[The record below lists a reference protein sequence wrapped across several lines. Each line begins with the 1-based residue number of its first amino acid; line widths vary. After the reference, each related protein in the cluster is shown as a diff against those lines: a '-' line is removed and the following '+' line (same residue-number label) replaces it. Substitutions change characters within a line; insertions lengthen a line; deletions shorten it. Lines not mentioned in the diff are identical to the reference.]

1 MTDPARTLG
10 AYLPQDRRHALAG
23 GEPVPERQRGA
34 VAFADLSGFTALTER
49 LSERLGPLRGAEELG
64 AWLRRLYEPL
74 VAAVEDEGG
83 TVLGFAGDSITCFFP
98 DDDGVRAVR
107 AGDRM
112 QDEVERLEDARA
124 ADGERIGV
132 RLKVAIAVG
141 PVRRF
146 VVGDPALRRW
156 DVMAGSTL
164 RTTAQMESEA
174 VPGDIVADAAA
185 ARAAGREPL
194 ARRGDQLVLRQAAAD
209 ASPGEVGVRIVDLS
223 TDDIGTGED
232 AAVAVER
239 IAPAGAAAYRS
250 EVVAGHGDRL
260 WPDHET
266 AAIWAPAVA
275 REQVEEGAGALGDF
289 RPAGALFLAFG
300 GIDWDHGED
309 AGERLDRFV
318 RRVQQILALRGGTLV
333 QITVGDKG
341 AYLYA
346 AFGAPRAQGDDA
358 ARAVAT
364 ALELVGLEGPEVGD
378 VSGLAAGVAYGA
390 MYTGAYGATSRT
402 TYGVLGPK
410 TNLAARLMVRASVGE
425 VLCDPEAARR
435 ARRAVRF
442 SALPPEPFKGIA
454 QPVALQRAER
464 VLAEHERGRTPMF
477 GRDEERFDAG
487 GLLSRAHH
495 GDGGYLRWDGEPGVG
510 KTRFLSW
517 IAESAE
523 ARGMTVLRGS
533 ASGGGDAGYGLF
545 RGVFKGLLE
554 LPYDAAPE
562 VLRDAL
568 GRAGVEP
575 DDARASA
582 LGAIVA
588 PRPDEATRDGAARRD
603 AVAGIARELLERAL
617 ARGPIVML
625 LDDLHLVQDQALDLL
640 ERIAPLMRDAPL
652 AIVASGRPAA
662 ADVERELTQVLGPAR
677 RMRGLEA
684 EASRMLI
691 ASCLDVPAMAVP
703 YAVSTAIHERAAGT
717 PVLVE
722 EIVRDLAERGKLR
735 AERSFRGIGR
745 AARGRAPAQTE
756 VKVAFDEQAL
766 RDLEGGLDALLL
778 ARIDR
783 LTASERTAMRTAA
796 VLGETAEH
804 DPLAHLL
811 EQDPAAL
818 DAALVPLE
826 GPDMLM
832 ALEGAHRFQQAV
844 LRASAYENLLY
855 EQRRALHR
863 RMSRWY
869 LGRLEAGHEVDPV
882 KMAYH
887 FFNATEGEDDP
898 ELVVPALR
906 AMEDLARRQ
915 DAAGAYDAALE
926 TLAKADRLVP
936 AGAAWDEHRARI
948 ELRQGRTLERT
959 GQRNRAAEAFRTAL
973 EAARRGDA
981 PVLEAEAHGGLA
993 TIALHYGELDA
1004 AADAAA
1010 RARQLADASG
1020 DPAALGAA
1028 ELTSARVAQATR
1040 DPDAALR
1047 HARAAVEAW
1056 RASERPDDALP
1067 SRILVGRL
1075 ALSAGD
1081 LDEAETWLQEAL
1093 ADAEAVGRPYTE
1105 ALAHYQL
1112 GELALRRGAAEE
1124 AERRFERALDGFET
1138 YHAPSETMLASRA
1151 LARLALAAG
1160 RLADADRRFLEAFVH
1175 ARQERAERHLVGAA
1189 VGRARVAW
1197 LRGHA
1202 RFAVGILDAAREHPA
1217 VDRDTLDAVAATFRE
1232 IEAAHGAGGVEALRH
1247 EARTIRIEDAE
1258 DAPTGIAGRF
1268 GRGGRGGR
1276 GARG

>member
-1 MTDPARTLG
+1 VTDPARALG

-74 VAAVEDEGG
+74 IAAVEDEGG
-83 TVLGFAGDSITCFFP
+83 TVLGFAGDSITCLFP
-98 DDDGVRAVR
+98 DDDGARAVR
-107 AGDRM
+107 AADRM
-112 QDEVERLEDARA
+112 QDEVARLEQARA

-146 VVGDPALRRW
+146 VVGDPELRLW

-174 VPGDIVADAAA
+174 MPGDIVADAAA
-185 ARAAGREPL
+185 ARAAGREPHG
-194 ARRGDQLVLRQAAAD
+194 RRGDHLVLRRLQAD
-209 ASPGEVGVRIVDLS
+209 AAPRAVDVHVVGVE
-223 TDDIGTGED
+223 GD
-232 AAVAVER
+232 AAKEDDAPER
-239 IAPAGAAAYRS
+239 TRVAPAGAAAYRS
-250 EVVAGHGDRL
+250 DVVAGRGDRL
-260 WPDHET
+260 WPDRDT

-275 REQVEEGAGALGDF
+275 RERAEEGADALGDF

-300 GIDWDHGED
+300 GIDWDRDED
-309 AGERLDRFV
+309 AGARLDRFV
-318 RRVQQILALRGGTLV
+318 RRVQRILDGRGGTLV

-364 ALELVGLEGPEVGD
+364 ALELVALEGPEIGD

-410 TNLAARLMVRASVGE
+410 TNLAARLMVRAGVGE

-435 ARRAVRF
+435 ARRSVRF
-442 SALPPEPFKGIA
+442 SALPPEPFKGVA

-464 VLAEHERGRTPMF
+464 VLAEHERGRAPMF

-510 KTRFLSW
+510 KSRFLAW

-533 ASGGGDAGYGLF
+533 ASSGGEGGYGLF
-545 RGVFKGLLE
+545 RGPFKALLE
-554 LPYDAAPE
+554 VPYGAEPE
-562 VLRDAL
+562 RLREAL
-568 GRAGVEP
+568 ERAGSVA
-575 DDARASA
+575 DDATVSA
-582 LGAIVA
+582 VGALVA
-588 PRPDEATRDGAARRD
+588 PRADEAMRDGAARRD
-603 AVAGIARELLERAL
+603 AVAAVARDLLQRAL
-617 ARGPIVML
+617 ARGPVVLL
-625 LDDLHLVQDQALDLL
+625 LDDVQAAQEQALDLL
-640 ERIAPLMRDAPL
+640 GRLAPLMKDAPL
-652 AIVASGRPAA
+652 AIVAAGRPAGGA
-662 ADVERELTQVLGPAR
+662 TERELERALGPAR

-691 ASCLDVPAMAVP
+691 AAGLDVPAMAVP
-703 YAVSTAIHERAAGT
+703 YAVSTAIHERAVGT

-722 EIVRDLAERGKLR
+722 EIVRDLVERGKLR
-735 AERSFRGIGR
+735 VERSFRGIGR
-745 AARGRAPAQTE
+745 AARGRAPAESE
-756 VKVAFDEQAL
+756 VKVVFDPQAL

-811 EQDPAAL
+811 DQDPAAL

-844 LRASAYENLLY
+844 LRTSAYENLLY

-863 RMSRWY
+863 RMSQWY
-869 LGRLEAGHEVDPV
+869 LERLEAGHVVDPV

-915 DAAGAYDAALE
+915 DAAGAYEEALE

-936 AGAAWDEHRARI
+936 QGPAWDAHRARI
-948 ELRQGRTLERT
+948 ALRQGRTLERT
-959 GQRNRAAEAFRTAL
+959 GQRRRAGEAFRDAV
-973 EAARRGDA
+973 EAARRGEA
-981 PVLEAEAHGGLA
+981 PALEAEAHGGLA
-993 TIALHYGELDA
+993 TLALHYGELDA
-1004 AADAAA
+1004 AADAAV
-1010 RARQLADASG
+1010 RARRLADASG
-1020 DPAALGAA
+1020 DPAARGAA
-1028 ELTSARVAQATR
+1028 ELTAARVAQATR
-1040 DPDAALR
+1040 DPDAAAR

-1056 RASERPDDALP
+1056 NASDRPDDALP

-1075 ALSAGD
+1075 ALAAGD
-1081 LDEAETWLQEAL
+1081 LDEAERWLGEAL
-1093 ADAEAVGRPYTE
+1093 ADAEAAGRPYVE

-1112 GELALRRGAAEE
+1112 GEAALRRGAQDE

-1151 LARLALAAG
+1151 LARLALADG
-1160 RLADADRRFLEAFVH
+1160 RLADADRRFLEAFRH
-1175 ARQERAERHLVGAA
+1175 ARDERAERHLVGAA

-1217 VDRDTLDAVAATFRE
+1217 VDRDTLDAVAATMRE
-1232 IEAAHGAGGVEALRH
+1232 IEAAHGAREVEALRRDV
-1247 EARTIRIEDAE
+1247 RTVRVEDAE

-1268 GRGGRGGR
+1268 GRSGR
-1276 GARG
+1276 GARR

>member
-10 AYLPQDRRHALAG
+10 AYLPQDRRRALAG
-23 GEPVPERQRGA
+23 GEPVPEQQRGA

-49 LSERLGPLRGAEELG
+49 LSDRLGPLRGAEELG

-74 VAAVEDEGG
+74 IAAVEDEDG
-83 TVLGFAGDSITCFFP
+83 TVLGFAGDSITCFFAG
-98 DDDGVRAVR
+98 DDGARAVR
-107 AGDRM
+107 AADRM
-112 QDEVERLEDARA
+112 QDEVARLEGARA

-146 VVGDPALRRW
+146 VVGDPELRLW

-174 VPGDIVADAAA
+174 VPGDVVADAAA
-185 ARAAGREPL
+185 ARAAGREPEG
-194 ARRGDQLVLRQAAAD
+194 RRGDHLVLRRIRAD
-209 ASPGEVGVRIVDLS
+209 ATPRDVNVHVVGVTADP
-223 TDDIGTGED
+223 GD
-232 AAVAVER
+232 AASDATSQQV
-239 IAPAGAAAYRS
+239 APAGASAYRS
-250 EVVAGHGDRL
+250 DVVAGRGDRL
-260 WPDHET
+260 WPDRDT
-266 AAIWAPAVA
+266 AAIWAPVVA
-275 REQVEEGAGALGDF
+275 REHAEEGAGALGDF
-289 RPAGALFLAFG
+289 RPAGALFLSFG
-300 GIDWDHGED
+300 GIDWDHDED
-309 AGERLDRFV
+309 AGVRLDRFV
-318 RRVQQILALRGGTLV
+318 RRVQRILDQRGATLV

-364 ALELVGLEGPEVGD
+364 ALELVALEGPEIGD

-410 TNLAARLMVRASVGE
+410 TNLAARLMVRAGVGE

-442 SALPPEPFKGIA
+442 SALPPEAFKGIA

-495 GDGGYLRWDGEPGVG
+495 GEGGYLRWDGEPGVG
-510 KTRFLSW
+510 KTRFLGW

-533 ASGGGDAGYGLF
+533 ASSGGGYGLF
-545 RGVFKGLLE
+545 RGVVKALLDV
-554 LPYDAAPE
+554 PYGATSE
-562 VLRDAL
+562 QLEGAL
-568 GRAGVEP
+568 QRAGMGT
-575 DDARASA
+575 DDATVSA
-582 LGAIVA
+582 TRAIVE

-603 AVAGIARELLERAL
+603 AVAAVAREALQRAL
-617 ARGPIVML
+617 GRGPIVML
-625 LDDLHLVQDQALDLL
+625 LDDVHVAQEQALDLL
-640 ERIAPLMRDAPL
+640 GRIAPLMKDAPL
-652 AIVASGRPAA
+652 AIVATGRPAA
-662 ADVERELTQVLGPAR
+662 GATAQELDRVLGPPR

-691 ASCLDVPAMAVP
+691 AACLDVPAMAVP

-722 EIVRDLAERGKLR
+722 EIVRDLVERGKIR

-745 AARGRAPAQTE
+745 AARGRAPAQSE

-844 LRASAYENLLY
+844 LRTSAYENLLY

-863 RMSRWY
+863 RMSQWY
-869 LGRLEAGHEVDPV
+869 LERLEAGHQVDPV

-906 AMEDLARRQ
+906 SMEDLASRQ
-915 DAAGAYDAALE
+915 DAAGAYDEALE

-936 AGAAWDEHRARI
+936 QGAAWDAHRARI

-959 GQRNRAAEAFRTAL
+959 GQRGRAGEAFRTAL
-973 EAARRGDA
+973 EAAQRGGA
-981 PVLEAEAHGGLA
+981 PVLEAEAYGGLA

-1004 AADAAA
+1004 AADAAV

-1020 DPAALGAA
+1020 DPAARGAA
-1028 ELTSARVAQATR
+1028 ELTAARVAQATR

-1047 HARAAVEAW
+1047 HALVAVDAW
-1056 RASERPDDALP
+1056 SASERPDDALP

-1075 ALSAGD
+1075 TLASGD
-1081 LDEAETWLQEAL
+1081 LDAAERWLQDAL
-1093 ADAEAVGRPYTE
+1093 ADAEAAGRPYTE

-1112 GELALRRGAAEE
+1112 GEVALRRGANDE

-1151 LARLALAAG
+1151 LARLALEAG
-1160 RLADADRRFLEAFVH
+1160 RLADADRRFLEAFRH
-1175 ARQERAERHLVGAA
+1175 ARDERAERHLVGAA

-1197 LRGHA
+1197 LRGHV

-1217 VDRDTLDAVAATFRE
+1217 ADRDTLHAVDATMRE
-1232 IEAAHGAGGVEALRH
+1232 IEAAHGVHEVEALRRD
-1247 EARTIRIEDAE
+1247 ARTVRVEDAE
-1258 DAPTGIAGRF
+1258 EAPTGIAGRF
-1268 GRGGRGGR
+1268 GRGGRSGR